1 MTPKSIGYDQKTLF
15 LLAKIT
21 LMDKR
26 LQAFERL
33 LNIVD
38 EVRAKCP
45 WDSIQTIE
53 SIRHLTIEETYELSE
68 AILANDLNDVKKELG
83 DLMLHIALYSK
94 MADEQGVFDI
104 ADVLD
109 GISEKMIVRHPHIF
123 GSERV
128 ENAEQVSQ
136 NWEKIKLEKEHNRS
150 VLGGVPEGLPA
161 LLKAYR
167 MQQKAAGVGFE
178 WTDADSAWQ
187 AVEEEKLEFLEELK
201 VKNEVLNPKGE
212 EPKTDNRELIT
223 ENLENEF
230 GDLLFALINYGR
242 MQGINAEDALDKT
255 NRKFRRR
262 FSYVEQKAR
271 EKGVGIQNLSIDE
284 MIAFWNEAKGLENK

>member
-1 MTPKSIGYDQKTLF
+1 
-15 LLAKIT
+15 
-21 LMDKR
+21 MDKR

-178 WTDADSAWQ
+178 WTDVDSAWQ

-201 VKNEVLNPKGE
+201 AKNEVLNPKGE

>member
-1 MTPKSIGYDQKTLF
+1 MNKEDL
-15 LLAKIT
+15 
-21 LMDKR
+21 DKK
-26 LQAFERL
+26 LQAFGRF
-33 LNIVD
+33 LNIID
-38 EVRAKCP
+38 EIRAKCP

-68 AILANDLNDVKKELG
+68 AILANDLKDVKKELG

-94 MADEQGVFDI
+94 MADEQGAFNM

-123 GSERV
+123 GNEHV

-178 WTDADSAWQ
+178 WSEAADARQ
-187 AVEEEKLEFLEELK
+187 KVEEEKLEFFEELEAK
-201 VKNEVLNPKGE
+201 REVSNPKGE
-212 EPKTDNRELIT
+212 EPKTDNRELT
-223 ENLENEF
+223 TDNLEAEF
-230 GDLLFALINYGR
+230 GDLLFALINFGR
-242 MQGINAEDALDKT
+242 MHGLNAEDALDKT
-255 NRKFRRR
+255 NRKFRSR
-262 FSYVEQKAR
+262 FNYVEQKAK
-271 EKGVGIQNLSIDE
+271 EKGLGIQNLTTKE
-284 MIAFWNEAKGLENK
+284 MIDFWNEAKEMD

>member
-178 WTDADSAWQ
+178 WTDVDSAWQ

-212 EPKTDNRELIT
+212 EPKTDNRELTT

>member
-1 MTPKSIGYDQKTLF
+1 
-15 LLAKIT
+15 
-21 LMDKR
+21 MDKR

-33 LNIVD
+33 LGIVD
-38 EVRAKCP
+38 EVRTKCP

-68 AILANDLNDVKKELG
+68 AILANDLKEVKKELG

-94 MADEQGVFDI
+94 MGEEKGAFDI

-123 GSERV
+123 GDEKV
-128 ENAEQVSQ
+128 EDAGQVSQ

-150 VLGGVPEGLPA
+150 VLGGVPESLPA

-178 WTDADSAWQ
+178 WTCADDAWRK
-187 AVEEEKLEFLEELK
+187 VEEEKCEMMAELDGNRQALAEE
-201 VKNEVLNPKGE
+201 
-212 EPKTDNRELIT
+212 
-223 ENLENEF
+223 EF

-242 MQGINAEDALDKT
+242 MRGLNAEDAVDKA

-262 FSYVEQKAR
+262 FASMEQQAR
-271 EKGVGIQNLSIDE
+271 D
-284 MIAFWNEAKGLENK
+284 KGLEFHNLTAEEMKSFWKNAKMAENL

>member
-1 MTPKSIGYDQKTLF
+1 MMNKE
-15 LLAKIT
+15 
-21 LMDKR
+21 DKR
-26 LQAFERL
+26 LQTFERL

-68 AILANDLNDVKKELG
+68 AILANDLMEVKKELG

-94 MADEQGVFDI
+94 IADEQGAFNI

-123 GSERV
+123 GNERV

-178 WTDADSAWQ
+178 WSNADGAWQ
-187 AVEEEKLEFLEELK
+187 KVEEEKLEFFEELK
-201 VKNEVLNPKGE
+201 AKNEVLNPKGE
-212 EPKTDNRELIT
+212 ELKT

-230 GDLLFALINYGR
+230 GDLLFALINFGR
-242 MQGINAEDALDKT
+242 MHGLNAEDALDKT

-262 FSYVEQKAR
+262 FNFVEKKAR
-271 EKGVGIQNLSIDE
+271 ENGIGIQNLTTDE
-284 MIAFWNEAKGLENK
+284 MKRFWNEAKEVVGV

>member
-1 MTPKSIGYDQKTLF
+1 
-15 LLAKIT
+15 
-21 LMDKR
+21 MDKR

-68 AILANDLNDVKKELG
+68 AILANDLQDVKKELG

-94 MADEQGVFDI
+94 MADEQGAFDI
-104 ADVLD
+104 ADVLN

-123 GSERV
+123 GSEHV

-178 WTDADSAWQ
+178 WTDAEGAWQ

-201 VKNEVLNPKGE
+201 AKNEVLNPKGE
-212 EPKTDNRELIT
+212 EPKTDNRKPRKRIRRPAVCINQLWQDAGHQCRGRSGQDQPQVPPPFQLRGT
-223 ENLENEF
+223 E
-230 GDLLFALINYGR
+230 
-242 MQGINAEDALDKT
+242 
-255 NRKFRRR
+255 
-262 FSYVEQKAR
+262 SP
-271 EKGVGIQNLSIDE
+271 
-284 MIAFWNEAKGLENK
+284 

>member
-1 MTPKSIGYDQKTLF
+1 MNKEDF
-15 LLAKIT
+15 DRKI
-21 LMDKR
+21 
-26 LQAFERL
+26 QAFERL

-68 AILANDLNDVKKELG
+68 AILANDLQDVKKELG

-94 MADEQGVFDI
+94 MADEQGAFDI
-104 ADVLD
+104 ADVLN

-123 GSERV
+123 GSEHV
-128 ENAEQVSQ
+128 ENANQVSQ

-178 WTDADSAWQ
+178 WTDAEGAWQ

-201 VKNEVLNPKGE
+201 AKNEVLNPKGE

-262 FSYVEQKAR
+262 FNYVEQKAR
-271 EKGVGIQNLSIDE
+271 EKGIGIQNLSPEE
-284 MIAFWNEAKGLENK
+284 MIAFWDEAKALENK

>member
-1 MTPKSIGYDQKTLF
+1 
-15 LLAKIT
+15 
-21 LMDKR
+21 MDKR

-68 AILANDLNDVKKELG
+68 AILANDLQDVKKELG

-94 MADEQGVFDI
+94 MADEQGAFDI
-104 ADVLD
+104 ADVFN

-123 GSERV
+123 GSEHV

-178 WTDADSAWQ
+178 WSDATDAWQ
-187 AVEEEKLEFLEELK
+187 KVEEEKLEFFEELK
-201 VKNEVLNPKGE
+201 TKNEVLNPKGE
-212 EPKTDNRELIT
+212 ELKTDNRELIT
-223 ENLENEF
+223 ENIENLENEF
-230 GDLLFALINYGR
+230 GDLIFALINYGR

-262 FSYVEQKAR
+262 FNYVEQKAR
-271 EKGVGIQNLSIDE
+271 EKGIGIQNLSPDE
-284 MIAFWNEAKGLENK
+284 MIAYWNEAKALENK

>member
-1 MTPKSIGYDQKTLF
+1 
-15 LLAKIT
+15 
-21 LMDKR
+21 MDER

-68 AILANDLNDVKKELG
+68 AILANDLKDVKKELG

-94 MADEQGVFDI
+94 IADEKGAFDI

-123 GSERV
+123 GNERV

-150 VLGGVPEGLPA
+150 VLGGVPESLPA

-178 WTDADSAWQ
+178 WSDADDAWQ
-187 AVEEEKLEFLEELK
+187 KVEEEKLEFFEELK
-201 VKNEVLNPKGE
+201 TKNEVLNPKGE
-212 EPKTDNRELIT
+212 EPKTEDRKLST
-223 ENLENEF
+223 ENIENEF
-230 GDLLFALINYGR
+230 GDLLFALINFGR
-242 MQGINAEDALDKT
+242 MHGLNAEDALDKT
-255 NRKFRRR
+255 NRKFRQRINH
-262 FSYVEQKAR
+262 VEQKAR

-284 MIAFWNEAKGLENK
+284 MIAFWNEAKELA

>member
-1 MTPKSIGYDQKTLF
+1 
-15 LLAKIT
+15 
-21 LMDKR
+21 MDEK

-38 EVRAKCP
+38 EVRTKCP

-68 AILANDLNDVKKELG
+68 AILANDLKDVKKELG

-94 MADEQGVFDI
+94 MADEQGAFDI

-123 GSERV
+123 GNEHV
-128 ENAEQVSQ
+128 DNAEQVSQ

-178 WTDADSAWQ
+178 WSDAVDAWQ
-187 AVEEEKLEFLEELK
+187 KVEEEKLEFFEELK
-201 VKNEVLNPKGE
+201 TEGRNQE
-212 EPKTDNRELIT
+212 T
-223 ENLENEF
+223 ENLESEY
-230 GDLLFALINYGR
+230 GDLLFALINFGR
-242 MQGINAEDALDKT
+242 MHGLNAEDALDKT

-262 FSYVEQKAR
+262 FNYVEQKAR
-271 EKGVGIQNLSIDE
+271 EKSAGIQNLTADE
-284 MIAFWNEAKGLENK
+284 MKQYWNEAKEIVGV

>member
-1 MTPKSIGYDQKTLF
+1 MDER
-15 LLAKIT
+15 LL
-21 LMDKR
+21 
-26 LQAFERL
+26 AFERL

-68 AILANDLNDVKKELG
+68 AILAYDLKDVKKELG

-94 MADEQGVFDI
+94 IADEQGAFNI

-123 GSERV
+123 GNERV

-150 VLGGVPEGLPA
+150 VLGGVPESLPA

-178 WTDADSAWQ
+178 WSDADDAWQ
-187 AVEEEKLEFLEELK
+187 KVEEEKLEFFEELK
-201 VKNEVLNPKGE
+201 TKNEVLNPKGE
-212 EPKTDNRELIT
+212 EPKTEDRKLST
-223 ENLENEF
+223 ENIENEF
-230 GDLLFALINYGR
+230 GDLLFALINFGR
-242 MQGINAEDALDKT
+242 MHGLNAEDALDKT
-255 NRKFRRR
+255 NRKFRQRINH
-262 FSYVEQKAR
+262 VEQKAH
-271 EKGVGIQNLSIDE
+271 ENGVGIQNLTIDE
-284 MIAFWNEAKGLENK
+284 MKRFWNEAKELGDV

>member
-1 MTPKSIGYDQKTLF
+1 
-15 LLAKIT
+15 
-21 LMDKR
+21 MDKR

-68 AILANDLNDVKKELG
+68 AILANDLQDVKKELG

-94 MADEQGVFDI
+94 MADEQGAFDI
-104 ADVLD
+104 ADVLN

-123 GSERV
+123 GSEHV

-178 WTDADSAWQ
+178 WTDAEGAWQ

-201 VKNEVLNPKGE
+201 AKNEVLNPKGE

-262 FSYVEQKAR
+262 FNYVEQKAR
-271 EKGVGIQNLSIDE
+271 EKGIGIQNLSPE
-284 MIAFWNEAKGLENK
+284 QMIAFWDEAKALEDK